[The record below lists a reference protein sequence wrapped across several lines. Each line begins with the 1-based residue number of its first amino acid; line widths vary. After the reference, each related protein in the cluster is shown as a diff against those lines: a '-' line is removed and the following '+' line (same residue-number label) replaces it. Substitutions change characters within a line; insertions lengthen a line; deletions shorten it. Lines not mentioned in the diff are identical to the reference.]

1 MPEIALNPPPFNLG
15 MGDERRILG
24 GWLNPGDYH
33 QHGEHIY
40 RGDGVRSAVLYD
52 SSIRC
57 RRSLLARGGSDG
69 GSGQYVTSVTWFQQP
84 VQPPFTLEWY
94 RNSAIS
100 VQRAA

>member
-40 RGDGVRSAVLYD
+40 GSNGVRSTVLCD
-52 SSIRC
+52 ISIRC
-57 RRSLLARGGSDG
+57 RWSLPARGGSDG
-69 GSGQYVTSVTWFQQP
+69 GGGQYVTSVTWLQP
-84 VQPPFTLEWY
+84 LVQPPFTLEWY
-94 RNSAIS
+94 RNDVLS